1 MPTNSLVIPAPEQ
14 ASLPVDGTDAR
25 FPVHRIYCVGRNF
38 AAHAVE
44 MGHDPDKEPPFFFQ
58 KGATTLITD
67 GEDFP
72 YPPSTQDVHHEIEL
86 VVALSRGGENIPVE
100 QALDHV
106 YGYAVGLDMTR
117 RDIQSEMKKMGRPWD
132 TAKSF
137 EGAAP
142 CGMLFPATTVGHPSS
157 GAIWLKINGEL
168 RQQGNL
174 DQMIWKVPEI
184 ISQLSQ
190 LFRLRAGDLIMTGT
204 PSGVGPVSMDDI
216 LEGGVE
222 KVGEMHTRVITGL

>member
-1 MPTNSLVIPAPEQ
+1 MSMNSLVIPAPEQ
-14 ASLPVDGTDAR
+14 ATLPVAGSDKR

-58 KGATTLITD
+58 KSATTLVTD
-67 GEDFP
+67 GGDFH
-72 YPPSTQDVHHEIEL
+72 YPPATQDVHHEIEL
-86 VVALSRGGENIPVE
+86 VVALAKGGENIPVE
-100 QALDHV
+100 RALEHV

-117 RDIQSEMKKMGRPWD
+117 RDIQAEMKKMGRPWD

-142 CGMLFPATTVGHPSS
+142 CSAVVPAEMTGYLDA
-157 GAIWLKINGEL
+157 GAIWVMVNGEL

-184 ISQLSQ
+184 ISQLSC
-190 LFRLRAGDLIMTGT
+190 LFRLRAGDLVMTGT
-204 PSGVGPVSMDDI
+204 PSGVGAVSVGDV

-222 KVGEMHTRVITGL
+222 RVGELHTRVVAD

>member
-1 MPTNSLVIPAPEQ
+1 MTSHSFVISAPEQ
-14 ASLPVDGTDAR
+14 ASLPVEGTDQR
-25 FPVHRIYCVGRNF
+25 FPVHRIYCVGRNY

-58 KGATTLITD
+58 KSATTLITD
-67 GEDFP
+67 DGDFP
-72 YPPSTQDVHHEIEL
+72 YPPATQDVHHEIEM
-86 VVALSRGGENIPVE
+86 VVALAKGGVDIPVE
-100 QALDHV
+100 EALDHV

-117 RDIQSEMKKMGRPWD
+117 RDIQSVMKKMGRPWD

-142 CGMLFPATTVGHPSS
+142 CGALVPATEIGHPSS

-168 RQQGNL
+168 RQEGDL

-184 ISQLSQ
+184 IAQLST
-190 LFRLRAGDLIMTGT
+190 LFQLRAGDLIMTGT
-204 PSGVGPVSMDDI
+204 PSGVGAVNKGDT

-222 KVGEMHTRVITGL
+222 GVGALHTRVID

>member
-1 MPTNSLVIPAPEQ
+1 MTSSWVIPAPEL
-14 ASLPVDGTDAR
+14 ASVPVADSEQR

-58 KGATTLITD
+58 KSGTTLITD
-67 GEDFP
+67 GGDFS
-72 YPPSTQDVHHEIEL
+72 YPPATQEVHHEIEL
-86 VVALSRGGENIPVE
+86 VVALAKGGENIPVE
-100 QALDHV
+100 QALEHI

-117 RDIQSEMKKMGRPWD
+117 RDIQAEMKKMGRPWD

-142 CGMLFPATTVGHPSS
+142 CSAIVPAAKIGHPDKA
-157 GAIWLKINGEL
+157 AIWLNINGEV

-184 ISQLSQ
+184 VSQLSR

-204 PSGVGPVSMDDI
+204 PSGVGSVSIGDDLQGGI
-216 LEGGVE
+216 EG
-222 KVGEMHTRVITGL
+222 VGELHTRVVAG

>member
-1 MPTNSLVIPAPEQ
+1 MTNPWVIPAPQ
-14 ASLPVDGTDAR
+14 LASLPVADSEQR

-58 KGATTLITD
+58 KSATTLIADD
-67 GEDFP
+67 GDFT
-72 YPPSTQDVHHEIEL
+72 YPPATQDVHHEVEL
-86 VVALSRGGENIPVE
+86 VVALAKGGENIPVE
-100 QALDHV
+100 QALEHV

-117 RDIQSEMKKMGRPWD
+117 RDIQAEMKKMGRPWD

-142 CGMLFPATTVGHPSS
+142 CGTLVPVAKLGHPDE
-157 GAIWLKINGEL
+157 GAIWLSINGEL

-184 ISQLSQ
+184 IAQLSR
-190 LFRLRAGDLIMTGT
+190 LFCLRAGDLIMTGT
-204 PSGVGPVSMDDI
+204 PSGVGAVAIGDT
-216 LEGGVE
+216 LKGGIAG
-222 KVGEMHTRVITGL
+222 VGELHTRVVAG